1 MMHRMRMR
9 ISKPKKLGLTDLAL
23 GLSMG
28 LFGQLY
34 LPISGL
40 GTIAILDIFSYVFGG
55 IVLLLSWGRM
65 GRNVRK
71 TIMYAVLWTIAAVF
85 ANLFNFV
92 DARYYFKSVVII
104 ATSITLMSIAFWV
117 LRRDARL
124 YLLYLLGWALGC
136 WIGLYYLKPGTW
148 LAAEFKQGEAAINV
162 LMDKEIYP
170 IVAYALY
177 FSIFFIPT
185 FFVKSTPK
193 VFPIVGCFVAGFYL
207 LFNGG
212 SRSNFGICTAAGLLG
227 IGACYFKKVLIRLLR
242 SKAVFYIILIVSV
255 ALVFGVYKYLAES
268 GALGEGEQQKYAAE
282 FADARMGEGGILGRG
297 GYYATIENFL
307 HSPWGVGGTNQRH
320 SVVSN
325 SWNCEGLFG
334 LVFWLFFFRQC
345 FWFLRNRI
353 AYTGRFSCFMAIM
366 FANSCWAAI
375 GSPFG
380 ARNIY
385 FTLLIFVA
393 LCQDDQYY
401 GYETVFNQ

>member
-1 MMHRMRMR
+1 MYVTKMHM
-9 ISKPKKLGLTDLAL
+9 STHNKLGFFNAVL

-28 LFGQLY
+28 IFGQLY

-40 GTIAILDIFSYVFGG
+40 GTIAVLDIFSYVFGG
-55 IVLLLSWGRM
+55 VLLLFSWRRM

-71 TIMYAVLWTIAAVF
+71 TIMYAVLWTTAAVF
-85 ANLFNFV
+85 ANIFNFE
-92 DARYYFKSVVII
+92 DTWYYFKSVVVV

-148 LAAEFKQGEAAINV
+148 LFQEFKQGGAAIEI

-170 IVAYALY
+170 IIAYALY
-177 FSIFFIPT
+177 FSLFFIPA
-185 FFVKSTPK
+185 FFIKVTPK
-193 VFPIVGCFVAGFYL
+193 VFPIVGCFFAGFYL
-207 LFNGG
+207 LYNGG
-212 SRSNFGICTAAGLLG
+212 SRSNFGICAIAGLLG
-227 IGACYFKKVLIRLLR
+227 IGACYFRQTLIKMLR
-242 SKAVFYIILIVSV
+242 SKFVFYAVLIVAV
-255 ALVFGVYKYLAES
+255 ALVFGTYKYLAGS

-282 FADARMGEGGILGRG
+282 FVYARMGEGGILGRG
-297 GYYATIENFL
+297 GYYATMENFL

-334 LVFWLFFFRQC
+334 LMFWLFFFRQC

-353 AYTGRFSCFMAIM
+353 DHTGRFSCFIAIM
-366 FANSCWAAI
+366 LANSCWAAI

-385 FTLLIFVA
+385 FTLMIFIA
-393 LCQDDQYY
+393 LCQDDPYY
-401 GYETVFNQ
+401 GYGTVFNE